1 MKKGIVSV
9 LPPFITSSVKDKE
22 SALLREGIVDVLKE
36 MQLLDFKEERE
47 AAKRN
52 LRQQKTVEKDI
63 IN

>member
-1 MKKGIVSV
+1 
-9 LPPFITSSVKDKE
+9 
-22 SALLREGIVDVLKE
+22 LLREGIVDVLKE